1 MELMKLNDIIEKL
14 KDRNLKIVAEKIG
27 IHYNT
32 LYKIANGENKPSYST
47 LLKLQ
52 EYLNG

>member
-1 MELMKLNDIIEKL
+1 MTIEEIREKL

-27 IHYNT
+27 IHHNT
-32 LYKIANGENKPSYST
+32 IYKIAHGVNNPNYST

-52 EYLNG
+52 DYLNG

>member
-1 MELMKLNDIIEKL
+1 MELNEIIEKL
-14 KDRNLKIVAEKIG
+14 KDRNLRVVAENLG

-47 LLKLQ
+47 LTKLQ